1 MSPQA
6 LRDLV
11 LAQVFFFGCL
21 LVAAVMTDE
30 GFTDNHG
37 PSYYGEHVRTAVP
50 FGLGLVLCALFTWR
64 AAAYVEE
71 PLGRALRLL
80 AVLFLLDL
88 ATPDTVDSGFY
99 WAHVAV
105 SVALFLLELGIAAA
119 IVRARPTRLLVAL
132 LGAQFGAGL
141 VAMFS
146 QLHAIA
152 LLSEGIVAYQLAFG
166 LLLIVAA
173 RRSRAAGLAGA
184 APNTAP

>member
-1 MSPQA
+1 MTRA
-6 LRDLV
+6 AVRDLV
-11 LAQVFFFGCL
+11 LAQISFFGCL
-21 LVAAVMTDE
+21 LVAALMTDE

-37 PSYYGEHVRTAVP
+37 PSYYGEHVLTAVP

-64 AAAYVEE
+64 ASAHADE
-71 PLGRALRLL
+71 PLARSLRAL

-88 ATPDTVDSGFY
+88 VTPDTVDSAFY

-119 IVRARPTRLLVAL
+119 IVRAWPSRLLVAL
-132 LGAQFGAGL
+132 LAAQFAAGL

-166 LLLIVAA
+166 LLLVVAA
-173 RRSRAAGLAGA
+173 GHSRAGGLVGA

>member
-1 MSPQA
+1 MHPAA

-11 LAQVFFFGCL
+11 LAQVSFFGFL
-21 LVAAVMTDE
+21 LVAGLVTDE
-30 GFTDNHG
+30 GFTNNHG
-37 PSYYGEHVRTAVP
+37 PSYYGEHLRTAVP
-50 FGLGLVLCALFTWR
+50 FGLGLVLSAVFTWR
-64 AAAYVEE
+64 AAAHVDE
-71 PLGRALRLL
+71 PFARALRLL

-88 ATPDTVDSGFY
+88 ATPDTVDGAFY

-105 SVALFLLELGIAAA
+105 SAALFLLELGIAAA
-119 IVRARPTRLLVAL
+119 IVHGQRARVLVGLLAVQLA
-132 LGAQFGAGL
+132 AGL

-152 LLSEGIVAYQLAFG
+152 FLSEGIVAYQLAFG

-173 RRSRAAGLAGA
+173 ARPAEGLVGA